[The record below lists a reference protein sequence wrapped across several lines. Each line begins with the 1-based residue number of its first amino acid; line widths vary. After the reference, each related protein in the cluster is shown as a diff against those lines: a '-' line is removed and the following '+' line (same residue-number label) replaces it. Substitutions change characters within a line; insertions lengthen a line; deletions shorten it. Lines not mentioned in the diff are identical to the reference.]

1 MSDHAHHPHEAH
13 EAYDPQHSH
22 GHGPDHAH
30 AHAHDHGS
38 APHHHPRPP
47 VKPAQPATAVASLLM
62 SSAWL
67 RLVGAAALT
76 ACLWLAVAWAL
87 AGTP

>member
-1 MSDHAHHPHEAH
+1 MSDHAHPPHE
-13 EAYDPQHSH
+13 PH
-22 GHGPDHAH
+22 GHGHEHP
-30 AHAHDHGS
+30 HAHDHAHGS
-38 APHHHPRPP
+38 APHHHPRAAP
-47 VKPAQPATAVASLLM
+47 KPAAAVASLLM

-76 ACLWLAVAWAL
+76 VCLWLAVAWAL

>member
-1 MSDHAHHPHEAH
+1 MSDHSH
-13 EAYDPQHSH
+13 HSH
-22 GHGPDHAH
+22 DPHKPHDSHDHTH

-38 APHHHPRPP
+38 APHHHPRPAP
-47 VKPAQPATAVASLLM
+47 QPATTVASLLM

-67 RLVGAAALT
+67 RLIGAAALT

-87 AGTP
+87 ADTP

>member
-1 MSDHAHHPHEAH
+1 MSDHAHHSHDPHKPH
-13 EAYDPQHSH
+13 DSH
-22 GHGPDHAH
+22 GHGHGHAH
-30 AHAHDHGS
+30 AHEHGS
-38 APHHHPRPP
+38 APHHHPRPAP
-47 VKPAQPATAVASLLM
+47 QPATTVASLLM
-62 SSAWL
+62 SSAWW

>member
-1 MSDHAHHPHEAH
+1 MSDHAHHSHEPH
-13 EAYDPQHSH
+13 DPQQSH
-22 GHGPDHAH
+22 GHGHDHA
-30 AHAHDHGS
+30 HGS

-47 VKPAQPATAVASLLM
+47 VKPARSATTVASLLM

-87 AGTP
+87 TGTP

>member
-1 MSDHAHHPHEAH
+1 MSEHAHHPHA
-13 EAYDPQHSH
+13 QH
-22 GHGPDHAH
+22 GHGHDHAH
-30 AHAHDHGS
+30 DHTHAHGS
-38 APHHHPRPP
+38 APHHHPRPAP
-47 VKPAQPATAVASLLM
+47 QPATTVASLLM

>member
-1 MSDHAHHPHEAH
+1 MSDHAHHPHDAH
-13 EAYDPQHSH
+13 KPHDSH
-22 GHGPDHAH
+22 GHGHGHGHD
-30 AHAHDHGS
+30 HAHDHGS
-38 APHHHPRPP
+38 APHHHPRPAP
-47 VKPAQPATAVASLLM
+47 QPATTVASLLM

>member
-1 MSDHAHHPHEAH
+1 MSDHAHHSHDPH
-13 EAYDPQHSH
+13 QSH
-22 GHGPDHAH
+22 GHGHGHGHD
-30 AHAHDHGS
+30 HAHDHGS
-38 APHHHPRPP
+38 APHHPPRP
-47 VKPAQPATAVASLLM
+47 AHQPATTVASLLM

>member
-1 MSDHAHHPHEAH
+1 MSDHAHHPHETH
-13 EAYDPQHSH
+13 EAHDPQHSH
-22 GHGPDHAH
+22 GHDHAH

-38 APHHHPRPP
+38 APHHHPRPAP
-47 VKPAQPATAVASLLM
+47 QPATTVASLLM

>member
-1 MSDHAHHPHEAH
+1 MNDHAHHSHDPHQS
-13 EAYDPQHSH
+13 YGH
-22 GHGPDHAH
+22 GHGHD
-30 AHAHDHGS
+30 HAHDHGS
-38 APHHHPRPP
+38 APHHHPRPAP
-47 VKPAQPATAVASLLM
+47 QPATTVASLLM

-87 AGTP
+87 AGTT

>member
-1 MSDHAHHPHEAH
+1 MSDHAHHSHGPHEPH
-13 EAYDPQHSH
+13 DSH
-22 GHGPDHAH
+22 GHGHGHD
-30 AHAHDHGS
+30 HAHDHGS
-38 APHHHPRPP
+38 APHHHPRPAP
-47 VKPAQPATAVASLLM
+47 QPATTVASLLM

-87 AGTP
+87 AGTT

>member
-1 MSDHAHHPHEAH
+1 MSDHAHHSHDPHKPH
-13 EAYDPQHSH
+13 DSH
-22 GHGPDHAH
+22 GHGHGHDHAH
-30 AHAHDHGS
+30 AHGS
-38 APHHHPRPP
+38 APHHHPRPAP
-47 VKPAQPATAVASLLM
+47 QPATTVASLLM

>member
-1 MSDHAHHPHEAH
+1 MSDHAHHSHDPH
-13 EAYDPQHSH
+13 DPHDSH

-38 APHHHPRPP
+38 APHHHPRPAP
-47 VKPAQPATAVASLLM
+47 QPDTTVASLLM

>member
-1 MSDHAHHPHEAH
+1 MSDHAHRPNEPH
-13 EAYDPQHSH
+13 DPHHSH
-22 GHGPDHAH
+22 GHGHDHAH
-30 AHAHDHGS
+30 AHDHDHGS
-38 APHHHPRPP
+38 APHHHPRPAP
-47 VKPAQPATAVASLLM
+47 QPATTVASLLM

>member
-1 MSDHAHHPHEAH
+1 MSDHAHHSHDPHEPH
-13 EAYDPQHSH
+13 DSH
-22 GHGPDHAH
+22 GHGHGHD
-30 AHAHDHGS
+30 HAHDHGS
-38 APHHHPRPP
+38 APHHHPRPAP
-47 VKPAQPATAVASLLM
+47 QPATTVASLLM

-87 AGTP
+87 AGTT

>member
-1 MSDHAHHPHEAH
+1 MSDHAHHSHDAHKPH
-13 EAYDPQHSH
+13 DSH
-22 GHGPDHAH
+22 GHGHGHD
-30 AHAHDHGS
+30 HAHDHGS
-38 APHHHPRPP
+38 APHHHPRPAP
-47 VKPAQPATAVASLLM
+47 QPATTVASLLM

>member
-1 MSDHAHHPHEAH
+1 MSDHAHHPHDAH
-13 EAYDPQHSH
+13 KPHDSH
-22 GHGPDHAH
+22 GHGHGHD
-30 AHAHDHGS
+30 HAHDHGS
-38 APHHHPRPP
+38 APHHHPRPAP
-47 VKPAQPATAVASLLM
+47 QPATTVASLLM

>member
-1 MSDHAHHPHEAH
+1 MSDHAHHSH
-13 EAYDPQHSH
+13 DPQQSH
-22 GHGPDHAH
+22 GHGHGHD
-30 AHAHDHGS
+30 HAHDHGS
-38 APHHHPRPP
+38 APHHHPRPAP
-47 VKPAQPATAVASLLM
+47 QPATTVASLLM

-87 AGTP
+87 AGTT

>member
-1 MSDHAHHPHEAH
+1 MSDHAHHSHDAHKPH
-13 EAYDPQHSH
+13 DSH
-22 GHGPDHAH
+22 GHGHGHAH
-30 AHAHDHGS
+30 AHEHGS
-38 APHHHPRPP
+38 APHHHPRPAP
-47 VKPAQPATAVASLLM
+47 QPATTVASLLM

>member
-1 MSDHAHHPHEAH
+1 MSDHAHHPHA
-13 EAYDPQHSH
+13 QH
-22 GHGPDHAH
+22 GHGHD
-30 AHAHDHGS
+30 HAHDHTHAHGS
-38 APHHHPRPP
+38 ATHHHPRP
-47 VKPAQPATAVASLLM
+47 AARPATTVASLLM

-87 AGTP
+87 AGTT

>member
-1 MSDHAHHPHEAH
+1 MSDLAHHSHNPHEPH
-13 EAYDPQHSH
+13 DS
-22 GHGPDHAH
+22 H

-38 APHHHPRPP
+38 APDHHPRPAP
-47 VKPAQPATAVASLLM
+47 QPATTVASLLM

-67 RLVGAAALT
+67 RLIGAAALT

-87 AGTP
+87 AGTT

>member
-1 MSDHAHHPHEAH
+1 MSDHAHRPNEPH
-13 EAYDPQHSH
+13 DPHHSH
-22 GHGPDHAH
+22 GHGHGHGHDHAQT
-30 AHAHDHGS
+30 HDHGS
-38 APHHHPRPP
+38 APHHHPRPAP
-47 VKPAQPATAVASLLM
+47 QPATTVASLLM

-87 AGTP
+87 AGTT

>member
-1 MSDHAHHPHEAH
+1 MSDDAHHPH
-13 EAYDPQHSH
+13 DPHKPHKPHDSH
-22 GHGPDHAH
+22 GHGHGHDH

-38 APHHHPRPP
+38 APHHHPRPAP
-47 VKPAQPATAVASLLM
+47 QPATTVASLLM

>member
-1 MSDHAHHPHEAH
+1 MSEHAHHPHA
-13 EAYDPQHSH
+13 QH
-22 GHGPDHAH
+22 GHGHDHAH
-30 AHAHDHGS
+30 DHTHAHGS
-38 APHHHPRPP
+38 APHHHPRPAP
-47 VKPAQPATAVASLLM
+47 QPATTVASLLM

-87 AGTP
+87 TCTP

>member
-1 MSDHAHHPHEAH
+1 MSDHAHHPHEPH
-13 EAYDPQHSH
+13 GPHHSH
-22 GHGPDHAH
+22 GHGHDH

-38 APHHHPRPP
+38 APHHHPRPAP
-47 VKPAQPATAVASLLM
+47 QPATTVASLLM

-87 AGTP
+87 AGTT